1 MLFQQLVPHPGLDI
15 PGTVITDDRGENG
28 HPPQCQG
35 RVQGWHVH
43 APSWAPMEACPCI
56 CSGPE
61 HRLTALLPSLWLSP
75 GRF

>member
-43 APSWAPMEACPCI
+43 APSWAPMEA
-56 CSGPE
+56 
-61 HRLTALLPSLWLSP
+61 
-75 GRF
+75 